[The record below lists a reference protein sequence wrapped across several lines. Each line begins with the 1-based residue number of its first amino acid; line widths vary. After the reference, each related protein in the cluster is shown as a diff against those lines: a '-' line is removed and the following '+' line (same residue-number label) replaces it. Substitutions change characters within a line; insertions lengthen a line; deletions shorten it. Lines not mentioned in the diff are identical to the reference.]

1 MEQRYKKYRLFSEH
15 VINQQNLYQLCIF
28 IELYM
33 SANLTNMIRLRWE
46 KRVVKS
52 NKACNRQ
59 ELQKDTELK
68 GS

>member
-1 MEQRYKKYRLFSEH
+1 MSE
-15 VINQQNLYQLCIF
+15 
-28 IELYM
+28 
-33 SANLTNMIRLRWE
+33 NLTNIIRVRWE

-52 NKACNRQ
+52 NKTCNRQ